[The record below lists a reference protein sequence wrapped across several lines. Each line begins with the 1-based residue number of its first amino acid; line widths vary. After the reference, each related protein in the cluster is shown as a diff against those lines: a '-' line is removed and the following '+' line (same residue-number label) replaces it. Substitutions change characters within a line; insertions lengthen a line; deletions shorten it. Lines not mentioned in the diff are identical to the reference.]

1 MKSKGVIQK
10 VGLII
15 TVACLSVMT
24 VGGDGSLTNK
34 AQAQE
39 TIDPAGNG
47 GCPDGYSPAEA
58 YTGIRN
64 GQYFT
69 VCPNPAVATDTCC
82 RPSS

>member
-39 TIDPAGNG
+39 RLPDNN
-47 GCPDGYSPAEA
+47 GCPSNTTCVESYTEIGWDGGRVTTCP
-58 YTGIRN
+58 TNTTTN
-64 GQYFT
+64 GS
-69 VCPNPAVATDTCC
+69 CC
-82 RPSS
+82 M